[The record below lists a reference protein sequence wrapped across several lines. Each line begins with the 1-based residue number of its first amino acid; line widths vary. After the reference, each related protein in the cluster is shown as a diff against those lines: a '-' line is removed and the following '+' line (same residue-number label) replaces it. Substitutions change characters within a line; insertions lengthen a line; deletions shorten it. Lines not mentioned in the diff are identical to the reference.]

1 MPLIASVTIWAYGG
15 CVGAAAFFG
24 DFLASTIFKKI
35 FFSVKKS
42 NEVGE
47 QVGLLL
53 NREGGGCRDNPIDA
67 QSEHEAYH
75 FCVCWSQENDNYRNA
90 E

>member
-35 FFSVKKS
+35 FFG
-42 NEVGE
+42 NYEVGE

-53 NREGGGCRDNPIDA
+53 NREGGGCRDNPKDA
-67 QSEHEAYH
+67 QSDYEAYH
-75 FCVCWSQENDNYRNA
+75 FCVC
-90 E
+90 